1 MPKQDGAKIDIFTL
15 GVILFLMYFRDY
27 PFSCGAFKHDDLY
40 RFIYF
45 RKADEFWAEW
55 VKKVN
60 KKKGKI
66 PEDFKSLVTQMIDP
80 NPELRPS
87 ITDILNHPWMIN

>member
-1 MPKQDGAKIDIFTL
+1 
-15 GVILFLMYFRDY
+15 MYFRDY
-27 PFSCGAFKHDDLY
+27 PFSRGAFENDDLY
-40 RFIYF
+40 KFIYL

-60 KKKGKI
+60 KKKRKI